1 MFLQQSMTYLL
12 GRTCSLTQLW
22 VMGSAWC
29 MGVWED
35 KRWGDVKIGLK
46 SDLVSWN
53 LTVSGKKLA
62 ATLYCEAMESNNEDV
77 NCFCSFTLVLSLF
90 LSYEL
95 EVPAGKWGSVVLL
108 ELFVIALMTFIL
120 PFSFKCWR
128 LASKSAWCVWQ
139 PKEEDKG
146 KIRLCLACMRSFPTD
161 VVTDWSLWGNFLIER
176 ITQNIFFVCLAVVF
190 LMDCVCIWEA
200 RISLPVAPFI
210 GDMEWSCDVL
220 LHWCCLFVLRMS
232 GLLKSRLLFGGNFL
246 MRRNYLTEYFL
257 HYSTKIALLQKLD
270 KISEG
275 LEVKILPF
283 ALLTVLLSAAC
294 AVLLPF
300 CCQTNKCCTLVP
312 RSRE

>member
-62 ATLYCEAMESNNEDV
+62 ATLYCEAMESNKEDV
-77 NCFCSFTLVLSLF
+77 NCFCSVTLVLSLF

-176 ITQNIFFVCLAVVF
+176 ITQNIYF
-190 LMDCVCIWEA
+190 
-200 RISLPVAPFI
+200 
-210 GDMEWSCDVL
+210 
-220 LHWCCLFVLRMS
+220 CLFSCSISDGLCVYLRGTYQPACRSVHWWHGVELWCSVALVLSFCTRYVWAFEKQTS
-232 GLLKSRLLFGGNFL
+232 IWRKLSNEKELPHRVFSPITLLKLL
-246 MRRNYLTEYFL
+246 YCK
-257 HYSTKIALLQKLD
+257 SWIKSQK
-270 KISEG
+270 G
-275 LEVKILPF
+275 
-283 ALLTVLLSAAC
+283 
-294 AVLLPF
+294 
-300 CCQTNKCCTLVP
+300 
-312 RSRE
+312 